1 MTRRPKPT
9 TRGATV
15 LLLTSLAT
23 LALTGCGS
31 SGSTSAQPSKNLSS
45 TSSTLVPTSPEIT
58 PTSSQPVDSPAPT
71 DPHSGDTQPGNG
83 EPSDTGS
90 VDTNVQSTGTFVPQN
105 ANDRV
110 VAEALSDITDYW
122 TAVFPELYAR
132 DFQPISGGYYAYT
145 SHSDL
150 PPCPGVRNYGDVAQN
165 AFYCPA
171 ADLVAW
177 DDEQLIPSMQEQF
190 GDFSLAIVMAHEMG
204 HAVQT
209 RSSFSG
215 TFTVTK
221 EQQADCFAGAWVASV
236 ANGHSKHF
244 SVQLEDL
251 DASVAGFLQLRDHPG
266 SNGLEGD
273 AHGSAFDRIGAF
285 QDGFEK
291 GAVACKGYSDQNVA
305 ERLVQLP
312 FSSEAEAASGGN
324 LPWESVLP
332 YVSADLESFWSA
344 VFAQGGKTW
353 TPIDP
358 TLRADGTLARQL
370 YDNVGDFAAA
380 TILGR
385 AYAAQVQDVLGEGGT
400 TLQKSLQADCLT
412 GSWAASMFLQDR
424 PDSSLKM
431 SPGDLDKAVMALLVS
446 SDRGTDLRSG
456 TATVGTAFQRI
467 SALRSGFMDGIA
479 ECAKITQ
486 PS

>member
-1 MTRRPKPT
+1 MKRRRQLP
-9 TRGATV
+9 AVVAAAV
-15 LLLTSLAT
+15 LT
-23 LALTGCGS
+23 LTGCATAKAPNARS
-31 SGSTSAQPSKNLSS
+31 ASTTTQVTPSATVTATSEADNGSTDAGASNA
-45 TSSTLVPTSPEIT
+45 SPK
-58 PTSSQPVDSPAPT
+58 
-71 DPHSGDTQPGNG
+71 
-83 EPSDTGS
+83 GS
-90 VDTNVQSTGTFVPQN
+90 VPAESGESTDTNIQPPGTFQPQN

-110 VAEALSDITDYW
+110 VASALADLGDYW
-122 TAVFPELYAR
+122 TAVFPELYGH
-132 DFQPISGGYYAYT
+132 DWQPIAGGYYPYT
-145 SHSDL
+145 SSSKL
-150 PPCPGVRNYGDVAQN
+150 PPCPGVRGYADVARN

-190 GDFSLAIVMAHEMG
+190 GDFALAIVMAHEVG
-204 HAVQT
+204 HAVQA
-209 RSSFSG
+209 RSGFGG

-236 ANGHSKHF
+236 ANGHSKRF

-273 AHGSAFDRIGAF
+273 AHGSAFDRIGSF

-291 GAVACKGYSDQNVA
+291 GAAACKDYSDQNVA

-312 FSSEAEAASGGN
+312 FSSDAEAATGGN
-324 LPWESVLP
+324 LPWASVLP
-332 YVSADLESFWSA
+332 AVSADLESFWSA
-344 VFAQGGKTW
+344 VFAQGGKAW
-353 TPIDP
+353 KPIDP
-358 TLRADGTLARQL
+358 TLRADGSLARQL
-370 YDNVGDFAAA
+370 YDNVGDFASA

-385 AYAAQVQDVLGEGGT
+385 AYAAEVQDVLGEGGT
-400 TLQKSLQADCLT
+400 PLQQSLQADCLT
-412 GSWAASMFLQDR
+412 GSWAASMFLKDR

-446 SDRGTDLRSG
+446 SDRGADLRSG
-456 TATVGTAFQRI
+456 NATVGTAFQRI
-467 SALRSGFMDGIA
+467 AALRSGFIDDIA